1 MKFHKCT
8 VCGKQFKAKK
18 NGKPSF
24 WVLRHFTIDKKH
36 YDAMFPPGLVFESRE
51 DMRSW
56 AEIRLHHP
64 GAV

>member
-1 MKFHKCT
+1 M

-51 DMRSW
+51 EKRCDHG
-56 AEIRLHHP
+56 LKF
-64 GAV
+64 G